1 MAAASTGINRLW
13 RYNYQVLIGSAYW
26 ILVLPVA
33 ASQVVTLW
41 MFAMGGGFTQLAAIR
56 IAELMMPALGAFLV
70 AHSLAPEYKGTI
82 GAVLASKPVS
92 LHRVITLRAALA
104 MLLAF
109 LLTAVTLL
117 VCSTLVQPVDVGRA
131 LLAGLPSLWY
141 LSLLALLFATL
152 FRNALGGFGVAIG
165 IWAMDVALGYSVHP
179 LLSVQGYAA
188 VEDKE
193 PLAVMW
199 LVGKGCLLLAGLVF
213 LLLHGRVLHR
223 IYQAAERRDVLKMA
237 GVTAL
242 VWLLYC
248 VSGTAVM
255 VGYAHTHR
263 ARLDRP
269 DVPWLRRQLR
279 VYGPVPV
286 ARFFGPAFAQ
296 YVAEPP
302 AVKGGESPT
311 RVRVRQLEQALQRWP
326 NSIWADGI
334 AYAIGLEGE
343 PVDKGAS
350 VRAYFA
356 VADRFGSSPFAPR
369 ALAQVLRI
377 NPPVD
382 QAERM
387 RAARRLVQDY
397 PTRPEVET
405 AAGAL
410 LDAYPA
416 ETQPEELITAANAA
430 AKAGLRFRG
439 PGWIL
444 TAAKAERDRGNRAEA
459 AKVARQALNAAQA
472 LKEED
477 IRVGPAMSELRPHRA
492 RIDSV
497 IAESEALLKELE

>member
-1 MAAASTGINRLW
+1 
-13 RYNYQVLIGSAYW
+13 
-26 ILVLPVA
+26 
-33 ASQVVTLW
+33 
-41 MFAMGGGFTQLAAIR
+41 
-56 IAELMMPALGAFLV
+56 
-70 AHSLAPEYKGTI
+70 
-82 GAVLASKPVS
+82 
-92 LHRVITLRAALA
+92 
-104 MLLAF
+104 
-109 LLTAVTLL
+109 
-117 VCSTLVQPVDVGRA
+117 
-131 LLAGLPSLWY
+131 
-141 LSLLALLFATL
+141 
-152 FRNALGGFGVAIG
+152 
-165 IWAMDVALGYSVHP
+165 
-179 LLSVQGYAA
+179 
-188 VEDKE
+188 
-193 PLAVMW
+193 
-199 LVGKGCLLLAGLVF
+199 
-213 LLLHGRVLHR
+213 
-223 IYQAAERRDVLKMA
+223 
-237 GVTAL
+237 
-242 VWLLYC
+242 
-248 VSGTAVM
+248 
-255 VGYAHTHR
+255 
-263 ARLDRP
+263 
-269 DVPWLRRQLR
+269 VPWLRRQLR